1 MALTVHYS
9 VKATVVDSAGNV
21 VAEWKPRDI
30 SLTTSGD
37 NYIEGAINT
46 STTAA
51 AVPLGSVALGAKS
64 LACFRNM
71 SSTAGENITIQD
83 ASASLIDTIILG
95 PGQEALCALDATGMA
110 AFTADAATGTPVLK
124 YLLVDP

>member
-9 VKATVVDSAGNV
+9 IKATVVDSAGNV

-46 STTAA
+46 STSAA
-51 AVPLGSVALGAKS
+51 AVPLGSVVLGAKS

-71 SSTAGENITIQD
+71 SSTAGENITIQEAGAATD
-83 ASASLIDTIILG
+83 ALILG

-110 AFTADAATGTPVLK
+110 AFKADAATGTPVLK